1 MDKLKK
7 IKACFSVKK
16 KVKTGFSVQKQIC
29 IYEETSYTIEK
40 TLTISGGKIGYSIN
54 GATVTM
60 ICIKKT
66 HTHIFLPHSAPIKSH
81 LKQKYK
87 H

>member
-7 IKACFSVKK
+7 IKTCFSVKK

-60 ICIKKT
+60 ICIKKNT
-66 HTHIFLPHSAPIKSH
+66 HTYVYLIPH
-81 LKQKYK
+81 L
-87 H
+87 

>member
-1 MDKLKK
+1 MFQCK
-7 IKACFSVKK
+7 KK

-54 GATVTM
+54 GAIVTM
-60 ICIKKT
+60 ICIKK